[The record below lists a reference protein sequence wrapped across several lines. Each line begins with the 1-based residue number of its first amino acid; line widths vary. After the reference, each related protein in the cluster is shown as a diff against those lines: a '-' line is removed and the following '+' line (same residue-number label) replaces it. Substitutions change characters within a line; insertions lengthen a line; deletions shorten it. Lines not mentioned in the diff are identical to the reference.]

1 MRPFTEN
8 PGAKWLPSR
17 HNLAVFRLLAAI
29 VLMRQ
34 RRGPRRPEGVLR
46 TAYVLDR
53 HQSAL
58 ENFTLALL
66 FNSLITVYFA
76 AWLQLRFSL
85 SPVTLFWLMP
95 LLFILAP
102 GVYQL
107 LFHPL
112 GLLLAGLVRWRL
124 VGRQQVAR
132 IQTGMFYLLMTG
144 IALLAL
150 RSETWVRWAGV
161 FWLALL
167 TANAAA
173 AVVMLAVSPFM
184 KSLEER
190 MGGGS
195 FDVSYWDSAA

>member
-8 PGAKWLPSR
+8 PGAKWLPAR
-17 HNLAVFRLLAAI
+17 HNLAAFRLLAAI
-29 VLMRQ
+29 VLTLQ
-34 RRGPRRPEGVLR
+34 GRRPRQPKGDLR

-58 ENFTLALL
+58 ENFTLAAL
-66 FNSLITVYFA
+66 FNTFITVYMA
-76 AWLQLRFSL
+76 AWLQSRFGL
-85 SPVTLFWLMP
+85 SVATLLWLSP
-95 LLFILAP
+95 LLFVMAP

-112 GLLLAGLVRWRL
+112 GLLLAVLVRSEL
-124 VGRQQVAR
+124 VRTTQVVR
-132 IQTGMFYLLMTG
+132 IQTWTFYLLMTG
-144 IALLAL
+144 IALLTL
-150 RSETWVRWAGV
+150 RAGTWVRWAGIV
-161 FWLALL
+161 WLALL

-173 AVVMLAVSPFM
+173 ALLMLAISPFM
-184 KSLEER
+184 KSLEQR